1 MANFADFVINFVIN
15 FVIIDFVIM
24 DFVIHFV
31 INFVI
36 QILSIFGKEQELIPN
51 GKENLGTL
59 LLDPKRK
66 LVHAIQ

>member
-15 FVIIDFVIM
+15 FVIMDFVIM

-59 LLDPKRK
+59 SLDPKRK